1 MSSQGLGDS
10 DPEVLGG
17 PQEGRG
23 AVGEGWSSPG

>member
-1 MSSQGLGDS
+1 MSSQGWDG

-23 AVGEGWSSPG
+23 AVGEGWSGLG

>member
-1 MSSQGLGDS
+1 MSSRGRDG

-23 AVGEGWSSPG
+23 AVGKGWSGPG